1 MLDLSLSQKRRRR
14 RRSLEVDGCPR
25 EPGPKLLFVPPHQTS
40 ANITNLRKFVK
51 YRIWVRAY
59 NSIGE
64 SPPSSSLEVTT
75 QADSKLCLCTMLST
89 LTFVLYGVKQGHGR
103 NLPKLEILTII
114 LRNRAEYRL
123 ILSRR
128 AVGRVG

>member
-40 ANITNLRKFVK
+40 TNITNLRKFVK

-89 LTFVLYGVKQGHGR
+89 SIFYLYGVKQINGQ
-103 NLPKLEILTII
+103 NVPKLEIFNNYPAKSHGISSDT
-114 LRNRAEYRL
+114 
-123 ILSRR
+123 
-128 AVGRVG
+128 